1 MDTLM
6 RITGHST
13 TSPGIRF
20 KIDDRWCASV
30 DFVTRSIAHVRI
42 FDAAGPQPDRTW
54 SISLGPDV
62 TPRTG
67 LGPHV
72 LLDHSSAPAW
82 EGNSRDVSPVEDLK
96 VTTTVAASADRIAS
110 HPEFSRVYA
119 DKPIDSPDPDEQSFI
134 VGTDSL
140 RVIIRDCPLRM
151 TWQRQADGWVTVS
164 EDRPTGAY
172 EIDSHRTSRPPQ
184 GPQFRRPL
192 LRSR

>member
-67 LGPHV
+67 LGPM
-72 LLDHSSAPAW
+72 SSLTTPLPRPGRAIPA
-82 EGNSRDVSPVEDLK
+82 
-96 VTTTVAASADRIAS
+96 
-110 HPEFSRVYA
+110 
-119 DKPIDSPDPDEQSFI
+119 
-134 VGTDSL
+134 
-140 RVIIRDCPLRM
+140 M
-151 TWQRQADGWVTVS
+151 
-164 EDRPTGAY
+164 
-172 EIDSHRTSRPPQ
+172 SRP
-184 GPQFRRPL
+184 
-192 LRSR
+192 SKI